1 MRAVDND
8 GHYTVQSDGGAELC
22 GVRRE
27 SLCLKWQV
35 GSSPG
40 AAAASVS
47 PDVDVDGDDE
57 RRRRSNGV
65 VVDGDGSDTSR
76 STSVPAAED
85 IKRLAALVGI
95 ALYLVLYLKTQFY
108 TRSKTRGFNLGFIPQ
123 VSNQV

>member
-1 MRAVDND
+1 M
-8 GHYTVQSDGGAELC
+8 
-22 GVRRE
+22 
-27 SLCLKWQV
+27 

-85 IKRLAALVGI
+85 IKRLAALVRWT
-95 ALYLVLYLKTQFY
+95 ARELM
-108 TRSKTRGFNLGFIPQ
+108 TRRSCFVEVQLAAGAVHAQ
-123 VSNQV
+123 